1 MPGTVLA
8 DLSLLLFVAL
18 AAAND
23 LARRKI
29 SNRLVLAGIIVA
41 LGLHGWQAAADA
53 APLWIW
59 LGGMATGFFLFLPL
73 YLLRGM
79 AAGDVKLI
87 AMAGAFAGPWAT
99 VQIALA
105 TFVLGGLMA
114 LLLVGWR
121 GQWRACAR
129 NLRQLLA
136 AGAGPQTSV
145 GNMPYG
151 LAIALGSVV
160 VQGRH
165 YL

>member
-1 MPGTVLA
+1 MTSAVLA
-8 DLSLLLFVAL
+8 DLLLLLFVAL
-18 AAAND
+18 AAASD

-29 SNRLVLAGIIVA
+29 PNRLVLAGIVVA
-41 LGLHGWQAAADA
+41 LGLHGWQAPGNA
-53 APLWIW
+53 APLLFW
-59 LGGMATGFFLFLPL
+59 LGGMAAGFFLFLPL

-114 LLLVGWR
+114 LLIIGWQ

-129 NLRQLLA
+129 NLRRLLA
-136 AGAGPQTSV
+136 AAGGPQASV